1 VGQPTLRPI
10 VERHI
15 EITHGVAGGKPRI
28 AGHRITVHDIVTWHE
43 RLGLSPDEIALDY
56 GLALADVYA
65 ALTYYHDHRAEID
78 ASIEAD
84 EGFVADLRRKTP
96 SRLLEKLRGE

>member
-1 VGQPTLRPI
+1 MQTVLDC
-10 VERHI
+10 HI
-15 EITHGVAGGKPRI
+15 ETTPDITGGKPRI
-28 AGHRITVHDIVTWHE
+28 AGHRITVHDIVIWHE

-56 GLALADVYA
+56 GLTLADVYA

-84 EGFVADLRRKTP
+84 EAFVADLRRRTP

>member
-1 VGQPTLRPI
+1 MQKLLD
-10 VERHI
+10 RHI
-15 EITHGVAGGKPRI
+15 ERTPDIAGGKPRI
-28 AGHRITVHDIVTWHE
+28 AGHRITVHDIVIWHD

-56 GLALADVYA
+56 GLTLADVYA
-65 ALTYYHDHRAEID
+65 ALTYYHDHRAEVD

-84 EGFVADLRRKTP
+84 ESFVADLRRRTP

>member
-1 VGQPTLRPI
+1 MM
-10 VERHI
+10 
-15 EITHGVAGGKPRI
+15 
-28 AGHRITVHDIVTWHE
+28 WHE
-43 RLGLSPDEIALDY
+43 RPGLSPDEIALDY

-78 ASIEAD
+78 ASIAASD
-84 EGFVADLRRKTP
+84 ASIADLRHRKP